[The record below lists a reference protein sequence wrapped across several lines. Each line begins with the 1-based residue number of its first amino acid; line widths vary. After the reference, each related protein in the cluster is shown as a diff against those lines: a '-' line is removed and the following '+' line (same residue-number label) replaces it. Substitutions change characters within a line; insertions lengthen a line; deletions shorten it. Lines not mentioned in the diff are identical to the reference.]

1 MTDQLAHF
9 LISSKAQGVHIAIN
23 RDCTPYSSPK
33 PFNTITGN
41 RFYKLLCQVRTN
53 LPPGDEIA
61 GPDLYIMLKQVA
73 TRTLF
78 EGITDCHHRSLTT
91 LLPLRPKHD

>member
-1 MTDQLAHF
+1 MTDQLAGF
-9 LISSKAQGVHIAIN
+9 LIFSKDQGVHIAMN
-23 RDCTPYSSPK
+23 RDCTPYSSPQS
-33 PFNTITGN
+33 FITITGN

-61 GPDLYIMLKQVA
+61 MPDLYTVLKQVA

-91 LLPLRPKHD
+91 SLPLLPKHD